1 MAWPW
6 GSLTARFGQHGRV
19 FAENGL
25 SWAPDSLVDY
35 AQAILASETTLK
47 ELVTVAA
54 HGETPSGPTGAVNLV
69 MRLAEALDVRAD
81 DVSAGKFRA
90 TRYRLKGEPAD
101 GAVVGSPVATWVELC
116 VPGPVGGHDRG
127 GGPF

>member
-1 MAWPW
+1 MISTPSTRRLLD
-6 GSLTARFGQHGRV
+6 GVVVGVSHRG
-19 FAENGL
+19 
-25 SWAPDSLVDY
+25 APDALVDY

-90 TRYRLKGEPAD
+90 TRYRLKGEPAR
-101 GAVVGSPVATWVELC
+101 E
-116 VPGPVGGHDRG
+116 
-127 GGPF
+127 

>member
-1 MAWPW
+1 MAWSW
-6 GSLTARFGQHGRV
+6 VSLTARFGQHGRV

-90 TRYRLKGEPAD
+90 TRYRLKGEPAR
-101 GAVVGSPVATWVELC
+101 E
-116 VPGPVGGHDRG
+116 
-127 GGPF
+127 

>member
-1 MAWPW
+1 MISTPSTRRLLD
-6 GSLTARFGQHGRV
+6 GVVVGVSHRG
-19 FAENGL
+19 
-25 SWAPDSLVDY
+25 APDSLVDY

-101 GAVVGSPVATWVELC
+101 GAVVGSPIATWVELC
-116 VPGPVGGHDRG
+116 VPGGGPVGGHDRG
-127 GGPF
+127 GGPV